1 MFAATRLDRDRRL
14 TQPNFLQR
22 KVTPESA
29 LVPLAFI
36 FVVVIPSHDAFAAHL
51 YRSRREYR
59 SACQRAGKADRAMH
73 HSSFR
78 IAESMSFKGEF
89 RQCEGLLQIDD

>member
-1 MFAATRLDRDRRL
+1 MFAAARLGRDRRL

-36 FVVVIPSHDAFAAHL
+36 FVVVILSHDAAYL
-51 YRSRREYR
+51 T
-59 SACQRAGKADRAMH
+59 G
-73 HSSFR
+73 
-78 IAESMSFKGEF
+78 
-89 RQCEGLLQIDD
+89 